1 MTPAEREFAINQLDQ
16 TRERL
21 LQTLQGLSPDQLL
34 YRPEPSCWSVAENV
48 EHLIVVEK
56 RLVGAIE
63 KLVQQPPDF
72 LKRPSMSDEEVIKRV
87 GTVVDPVQAPEP
99 TLPTLRWPADEL
111 SREFEAARQRTRDL
125 AGATMGDL
133 RHHFITHFLFGDLDS
148 YQWILLIGAHCNRH
162 TVQSQ
167 RVKACPSFPR

>member
-1 MTPAEREFAINQLDQ
+1 MTPTEREFAISQLDQ

-34 YRPEPSCWSVAENV
+34 YRPQPSCWSVAENV

-63 KLVQQPPDF
+63 KLLQQPPDF
-72 LKRPSMSDEEVIKRV
+72 LKRPSMSDQEVIQII
-87 GTVVDPVQAPEP
+87 GTVAEPVQAPEQ
-99 TLPTLRWPADEL
+99 TLPTLRWPADDL
-111 SREFEAARQRTRDL
+111 SSEFEATRQRTRDF

-133 RHHFITHFLFGDLDS
+133 RHHFITHLLFGDLDS